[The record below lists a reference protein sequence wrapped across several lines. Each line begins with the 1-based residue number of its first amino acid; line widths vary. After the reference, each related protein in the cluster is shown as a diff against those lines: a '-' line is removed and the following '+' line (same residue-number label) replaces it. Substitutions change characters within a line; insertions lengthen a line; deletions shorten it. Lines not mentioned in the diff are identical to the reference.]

1 MTRVPAQKSRSTITS
16 PFRIKLL
23 MDVEVAATWRFL
35 LEFSSV
41 RDAGSVCLGSEKCK
55 EREREVNEGKGWR
68 KGRAAL
74 YFSCVVIKVYYA
86 NEIMSA
92 SLFYR
97 G

>member
-1 MTRVPAQKSRSTITS
+1 MARS
-16 PFRIKLL
+16 
-23 MDVEVAATWRFL
+23 L
-35 LEFSSV
+35 LEFSRV
-41 RDAGSVCLGSEKCK
+41 RDA
-55 EREREVNEGKGWR
+55 EREREREKESRGNGEKGLETR
-68 KGRAAL
+68 AL

>member
-1 MTRVPAQKSRSTITS
+1 MQRACVW
-16 PFRIKLL
+16 
-23 MDVEVAATWRFL
+23 EVRN
-35 LEFSSV
+35 V
-41 RDAGSVCLGSEKCK
+41 K
-55 EREREVNEGKGWR
+55 REREVNEGKGWR